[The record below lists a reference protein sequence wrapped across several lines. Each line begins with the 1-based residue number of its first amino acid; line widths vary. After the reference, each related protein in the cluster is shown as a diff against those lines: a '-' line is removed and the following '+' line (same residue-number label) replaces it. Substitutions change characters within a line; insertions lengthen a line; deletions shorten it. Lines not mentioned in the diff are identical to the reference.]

1 VERLFLRRA
10 APLNVAGRFDPQ
22 ERWAK
27 PLITIGLISDTH
39 GLVRPEAL
47 QALAGVDRIIH
58 AGDVGGAS
66 VIDALGAIAP
76 VDVVRG
82 NNDKDPWGSKLP
94 PWLALEFE
102 GVSVH
107 VLHDVNEM
115 DVDPAAAGFRVVIAG
130 HSHKPLV
137 AERDTVLARTNVS
150 RCRRVLFVNP
160 GSAGPRRFNLPVTV
174 GYLMVTAGTARAE
187 IRSLL

>member
-1 VERLFLRRA
+1 M
-10 APLNVAGRFDPQ
+10 
-22 ERWAK
+22 K
-27 PLITIGLISDTH
+27 IGLISDTH

-58 AGDVGGAS
+58 AGDVGGSS
-66 VIDALGAIAP
+66 VVDALRAIAP

-82 NNDKDPWGSKLP
+82 NNDKDPWGIKLP

-102 GVSVH
+102 GVGIH

-115 DVDPAAAGFRVVIAG
+115 DVDPAAAGFRVVITG

-137 AERDTVLARTNVS
+137 RERDA
-150 RCRRVLFVNP
+150 VLFVNP
-160 GSAGPRRFNLPVTV
+160 GSAGPRRFKLPVTV
-174 GYLMVTAGTARAE
+174 GYLVVAAGTAHAE

>member
-1 VERLFLRRA
+1 M
-10 APLNVAGRFDPQ
+10 
-22 ERWAK
+22 K
-27 PLITIGLISDTH
+27 IGLISDTH

-47 QALAGVDRIIH
+47 QALAGVERIIH

-66 VIDALGAIAP
+66 VIDALRAIAP

-82 NNDKDPWGSKLP
+82 NNDKDPWGIQLP

-102 GVSVH
+102 GVGIH

-115 DVDPAAAGFRVVIAG
+115 DVDPAAAGFRVVITG

-137 AERDTVLARTNVS
+137 TERDG
-150 RCRRVLFVNP
+150 VLFVNP
-160 GSAGPRRFNLPVTV
+160 GSAGPRRFTLPVTV
-174 GYLMVTAGTARAE
+174 GYLTVAAGGRPRRGFPRSPLGRKTHGPTAHAE